1 MSSDSGTPDAIQR
14 DFPQLDPALVYAI
27 LSDFPSPLAPQ
38 DEESV
43 RETLQS
49 LADSAEIEGDAQDR
63 QATANIEEERN
74 ANMSELSSALEGSS
88 LNDPQGEND
97 DIGRIGGTDS
107 TRPAGQR
114 FWEQSAGSNT
124 SEESPGGGGGTASRD
139 DSSPKPFAIDP
150 FEFDDTIN
158 GFDDPLA
165 FLASVFP
172 DIDVATLES
181 KISTARSQSDRK
193 TPFPTQDLE
202 SLIEELLSQD
212 LISSLIDDDANAAQ
226 LANPPPDFEAEAQMV
241 LSKGQ
246 KRRLKQAE
254 RAKTSF
260 SLTANPG
267 SSSPAPR
274 RNEDP
279 MVAAARGVTTSAW
292 SKAPSTS
299 NAWASISSHAS
310 HLSSLLHVPAPRIS
324 SLYYKN
330 SASLPLTLA
339 VLLKQLSHERPF
351 DSLPFSTELCQQFRL
366 ILPRATSED
375 EIKVLL
381 SATNGDLS
389 DAMDLK
395 KFISDVEE
403 DQGKVLAYSE
413 MVAPFD
419 PSTVLVPEGG
429 GGSHSR
435 NSSAG
440 SVEFLPVGTNRKPN
454 PPRPNGT
461 PLASSTKPYT
471 SEECYALSEEYL
483 EKRNN
488 AFRTAARSFQRGG
501 VGERG
506 AAGYWAEVGREH
518 EIERRKWAERAAQ
531 AVVAERRVRHDV
543 NTVDLHGMTLA
554 HSLKIVEES
563 VNSWWANARNA
574 ISPEPLRIITGIG
587 RHSKNQ
593 TPILLPAVTKHLDKN
608 GWRWRYDDSPYV
620 VGGQGPTRDARG
632 AVKVIGLK

>member
-1 MSSDSGTPDAIQR
+1 
-14 DFPQLDPALVYAI
+14 
-27 LSDFPSPLAPQ
+27 
-38 DEESV
+38 
-43 RETLQS
+43 
-49 LADSAEIEGDAQDR
+49 
-63 QATANIEEERN
+63 
-74 ANMSELSSALEGSS
+74 

-97 DIGRIGGTDS
+97 DIGIGRES
-107 TRPAGQR
+107 RRPAGQR
-114 FWEQSAGSNT
+114 FWEESAASST
-124 SEESPGGGGGTASRD
+124 SEEGPTGGGGSTSKD
-139 DSSPKPFAIDP
+139 NTSPNPLAIDP

-212 LISSLIDDDANAAQ
+212 LITSLIDDDSEAAQ

-241 LSKGQ
+241 LSKTQ
-246 KRRLKQAE
+246 KRRLKQE
-254 RAKTSF
+254 QKAKSSF
-260 SLTANPG
+260 SLTANPTTA
-267 SSSPAPR
+267 SPGPK
-274 RNEDP
+274 NVDP
-279 MVAAARGVTTSAW
+279 MIAAARGVTSSAW
-292 SKAPSTS
+292 SKAPSTG
-299 NAWASISSHAS
+299 NAWASITSHAS
-310 HLSSLLHVPAPRIS
+310 HLSSLLHVPATRIS

-330 SASLPLTLA
+330 SASLPLTLS

-351 DSLPFSTELCQQFRL
+351 DSLPFSTELSQQFRL
-366 ILPRATSED
+366 ILPRATSGD
-375 EIKVLL
+375 EVKVLL
-381 SATNGDLS
+381 SATGGDLS

-395 KFISDVEE
+395 RFISDVEE

-419 PSTVLVPEGG
+419 PSSALVSEGG
-429 GGSHSR
+429 HSR

-440 SVEFLPVGTNRKPN
+440 SIEFSPVGNRNKTTAL
-454 PPRPNGT
+454 RANGT

-518 EIERRKWAERAAQ
+518 EIERRKWAERAAK
-531 AVVAERRVRHDV
+531 AVVSERR
-543 NTVDLHGMTLA
+543 
-554 HSLKIVEES
+554 
-563 VNSWWANARNA
+563 
-574 ISPEPLRIITGIG
+574 
-587 RHSKNQ
+587 
-593 TPILLPAVTKHLDKN
+593 
-608 GWRWRYDDSPYV
+608 
-620 VGGQGPTRDARG
+620 
-632 AVKVIGLK
+632 